1 MTRKRFIKLLMATG
15 RPRNDAVRIA
25 EAVPM
30 FGRSYFYV
38 YQTIFRPH
46 ALITEVLRTLANE
59 VAAILHV
66 LSANIAD
73 ALCSALVPEEGGDG

>member
-15 RPRNDAVRIA
+15 RPRNDAVKIA
-25 EAVPM
+25 EVVPM
-30 FGRSYFYV
+30 FGWSYLYV
-38 YQTIFRPH
+38 FQTIFRPH
-46 ALITEVLRTLANE
+46 ALFMEVLRTLADE

-73 ALCSALVPEEGGDG
+73 ALCSALVPEEDGDG